1 LIDGGEKR
9 TSVIQVAIELVFD
22 NSITLARG
30 FFQLPAVQDLYA
42 APHITDGPYVLK
54 VTRSHR
60 NPFAAH
66 AEHVG
71 DQFLSHDQLIRI
83 HTVMA

>member
-1 LIDGGEKR
+1 MNGGDRR
-9 TSVIQVAIELVFD
+9 TSVIQVTARTLFD
-22 NSITLARG
+22 NSITLACG
-30 FFQLPAVQDLYA
+30 LFQLLAVQDLYA
-42 APHITDGPYVLK
+42 APHITDCSYILK

-66 AEHVG
+66 AAHVG